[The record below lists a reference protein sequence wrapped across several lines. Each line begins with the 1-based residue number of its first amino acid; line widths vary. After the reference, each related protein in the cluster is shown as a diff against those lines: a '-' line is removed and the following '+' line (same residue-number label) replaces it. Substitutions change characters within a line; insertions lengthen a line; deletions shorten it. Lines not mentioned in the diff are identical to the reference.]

1 MEPTVEMP
9 TEIVVLGLAVILLLV
24 QLVLQTLAGVSEL
37 GLPYAFSPRDEGRIV
52 KGTVP
57 ARVSRAFYNLLET
70 FVIFAALALAL
81 AATGKA
87 GGIGATGAWIW
98 LIARIVYVPVYA
110 AGIPIL
116 RTGVWAISVIGLVLM
131 LIRLFA

>member
-1 MEPTVEMP
+1 METTMEMP

-57 ARVSRAFYNLLET
+57 ARVTRAFYNLLET

-87 GGIGATGAWIW
+87 GGIGAAGAWIW